1 MTVDSINF
9 YVVNPLEL
17 TISKDKPIAISE
29 VITTIKKKGKI
40 QLNWSSQLFLS
51 QQHNPAFTHKTVFK
65 GKIKRKRQ
73 FLLSS

>member
-40 QLNWSSQLFLS
+40 STPIENDE
-51 QQHNPAFTHKTVFK
+51 
-65 GKIKRKRQ
+65 
-73 FLLSS
+73 